1 MVETSLMLNMLQT
14 GAILIGVFIA
24 LMEIRHMRQTRE
36 TELET
41 RQAQL
46 FMQLYTR
53 FSEEKKGLRVLDALQ
68 NSKYESV
75 DEFLEL
81 QETDENF
88 RKVIEARATFFE
100 GIGVLVKEGLLNIRY
115 VALMWAGPTK
125 MFWEKIKPVIEDL
138 REHYGYPRLWSEA
151 EYLCKEVIKYT
162 DKHPELKT

>member
-1 MVETSLMLNMLQT
+1 MVEASLMLNVIQT
-14 GAILIGVFIA
+14 GAILIGVIIA

-53 FSEEKKGLRVLDALQ
+53 FSDQKKGLKVIDAMQ
-68 NSKYESV
+68 NTKYDNA

-88 RKVIEARATFFE
+88 RKVIEVRATFFE
-100 GIGVLVKEGLLNIRY
+100 GIGILVKEGLLDIRY

-125 MFWEKIKPVIEDL
+125 MFLEKIEPVIEDL
-138 REHYGYPRLWSEA
+138 REHYGLPRLWSEA

-162 DKHPELKT
+162 DKHPELKP